1 MIYKVIMMFRH
12 SAGIVL
18 ICLLLQACGTKG
30 PLYLPVPEQ
39 EPAQSDPQRRK

>member
-1 MIYKVIMMFRH
+1 MIYKVNMMFRH

-39 EPAQSDPQRRK
+39 EPAQSDPQRKK